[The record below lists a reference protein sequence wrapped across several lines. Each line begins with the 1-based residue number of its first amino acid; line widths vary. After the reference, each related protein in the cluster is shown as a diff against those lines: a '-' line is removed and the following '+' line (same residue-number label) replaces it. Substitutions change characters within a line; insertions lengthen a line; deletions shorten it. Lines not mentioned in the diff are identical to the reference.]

1 MAYNIELADRIRE
14 YLAKIPNLNI
24 TEKKM
29 FGGFAFLVDD
39 KMCVNVSG
47 ENLMLRYNP
56 NLEEEVSA
64 KIGFLPMIMK
74 GKQMDGF
81 CYVEPEGFR
90 KVSDFDYWM
99 KISLEYNK
107 IAKKAK
113 KN

>member
-29 FGGFAFLVDD
+29 FGGLAFLIDD

-47 ENLMLRYNP
+47 GNLMLRYNP
-56 NLEEEVSA
+56 NLEDEVSA
-64 KIGFLPMIMK
+64 KVGFLPMIMK

-81 CYVEPEGFR
+81 CYIEPEGFR
-90 KVSDFDYWM
+90 KTADFDYWM
-99 KISLEYNK
+99 KISLDFNK

-113 KN
+113 KK